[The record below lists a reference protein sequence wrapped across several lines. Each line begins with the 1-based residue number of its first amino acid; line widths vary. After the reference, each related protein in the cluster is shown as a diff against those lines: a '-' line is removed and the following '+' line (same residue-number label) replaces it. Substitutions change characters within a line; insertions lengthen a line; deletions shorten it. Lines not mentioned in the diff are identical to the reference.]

1 MDLSELKKLRE
12 EKLLEHKR
20 KKRAYYLKSKMH
32 RKQSQ
37 VKKINSIDYEIEL
50 FGGNFAEKLRDI
62 AKKQKLHIESR
73 EEIIKKKIQEY
84 RKKKQKYYEEHKES
98 RLEYDKDYRDK
109 KKEKLR
115 EYRKEY
121 YRKNKEK
128 ILAQQKQNR
137 LNKKLEK

>member
-20 KKRAYYLKSKMH
+20 KKRAYYLKSKMNK
-32 RKQSQ
+32 KQEEI
-37 VKKINSIDYEIEL
+37 KKVNSIDYEVEL
-50 FGGNFAEKLRDI
+50 FGGNFAQKLKDI

-73 EEIIKKKIQEY
+73 EEKINKKIEEY
-84 RKKKQKYYEEHKES
+84 RSKKQKYYEEHKKT
-98 RLEYDKDYRDK
+98 RLEYDKEYRDK
-109 KKEKLR
+109 KKEKLK

-128 ILAQQKQNR
+128 ILLQQKKNR
-137 LNKKLEK
+137 LNKKLEN